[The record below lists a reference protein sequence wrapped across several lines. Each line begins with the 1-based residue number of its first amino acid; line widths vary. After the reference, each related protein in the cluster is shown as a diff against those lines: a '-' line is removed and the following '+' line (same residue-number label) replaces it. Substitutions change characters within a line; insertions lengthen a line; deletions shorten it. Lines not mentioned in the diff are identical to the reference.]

1 MKINRR
7 EEALLVRMLQESEEG
22 KALPEIQA
30 APSQAAE
37 LRDHLDTWDR
47 LGSLRPSNPDPS
59 HVAAGRERMFSA
71 LFASGLRR
79 RRRSRVSLMNSV
91 LKLPAALAGVL
102 VLTGAATG
110 ASVAVGGPD
119 IWSSVGVNRS
129 NEAAMERSD
138 AIEANLDVTDSQA
151 APVSAGDAGESLAS
165 ETGSDDAGT
174 IPGEP
179 AIDDAGESSQ
189 GDVYVNEE
197 EGESSNDGIASAAEP
212 SGGADLSGAAASSAP
227 EDDDGEDGDDISA
240 DAATPR

>member
-1 MKINRR
+1 MNRR
-7 EEALLVRMLQESEEG
+7 TEALLAQILQEMDRGETSGETE
-22 KALPEIQA
+22 A

-47 LGSLRPSNPDPS
+47 LGSVRPSDPDPS

-71 LFASGLRR
+71 LFTSGMGRHHG
-79 RRRSRVSLMNSV
+79 SPVSLMSSIV
-91 LKLPAALAGVL
+91 KLPAALAGVL

-129 NEAAMERSD
+129 NDAAMERSD
-138 AIEANLDVTDSQA
+138 TIEANLDVTDSQPT
-151 APVSAGDAGESLAS
+151 PVSAGDAGESVAS
-165 ETGSDDAGT
+165 ETVSDDAVT
-174 IPGEP
+174 TSSEP

-189 GDVYVNEE
+189 EDVYVNEE
-197 EGESSNDGIASAAEP
+197 EGESFDDGIASAAQP
-212 SGGADLSGAAASSAP
+212 SGEAELSGDVASSDP
-227 EDDDGEDGDDISA
+227 GDEDDQDGDDISA